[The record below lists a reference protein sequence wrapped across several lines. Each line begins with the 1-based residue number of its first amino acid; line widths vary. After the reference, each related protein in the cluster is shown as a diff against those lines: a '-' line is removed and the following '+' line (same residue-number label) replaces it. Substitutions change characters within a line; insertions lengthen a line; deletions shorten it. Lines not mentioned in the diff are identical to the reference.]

1 MARVLAMLFISMVV
15 SGYYFPFSF
24 AVLPQL
30 NTKMALA
37 MTGVF
42 LVVLQGC
49 RRHKISFSKELLGA
63 IIFAFVFSFICFIAA
78 DYNHTDDYSYVTY
91 FISFFTW
98 LGGAFV
104 VCFAIRMLHGK
115 ATLSLLTGYLTFVC
129 VSQCILAILIDRF
142 PAFQL
147 LVDTYVSQGQEF
159 FQEVRR
165 LYGIGAALDPAGV
178 RFSIVL
184 LLIAYL
190 LCENEDVKQAKW
202 KVFVYLF
209 AFFVIAVIGNMISR
223 TTSVGLLLG
232 IAYLICSTGI
242 FRLIIRR
249 SYFRLYSVLG
259 GMLITFII
267 LGVYLY
273 EHDPFFYRNIRF
285 AFEAFFNWVETGE
298 LRTDSTDKLNTVM
311 WIWPENLKGWLIGT
325 GLFANFV
332 YSTDI
337 GYCRFILYCGLIGF
351 GTFIAFFVYNAWVFA
366 CKFPFFR
373 LLSFFLLALSFIIW
387 MKVATDLFFIYALF
401 YCLDWQRKQE
411 LPWEE
416 SE

>member
-159 FQEVRR
+159 F
-165 LYGIGAALDPAGV
+165 
-178 RFSIVL
+178 
-184 LLIAYL
+184 
-190 LCENEDVKQAKW
+190 
-202 KVFVYLF
+202 
-209 AFFVIAVIGNMISR
+209 
-223 TTSVGLLLG
+223 
-232 IAYLICSTGI
+232 
-242 FRLIIRR
+242 
-249 SYFRLYSVLG
+249 
-259 GMLITFII
+259 
-267 LGVYLY
+267 
-273 EHDPFFYRNIRF
+273 
-285 AFEAFFNWVETGE
+285 
-298 LRTDSTDKLNTVM
+298 
-311 WIWPENLKGWLIGT
+311 
-325 GLFANFV
+325 
-332 YSTDI
+332 
-337 GYCRFILYCGLIGF
+337 
-351 GTFIAFFVYNAWVFA
+351 
-366 CKFPFFR
+366 
-373 LLSFFLLALSFIIW
+373 
-387 MKVATDLFFIYALF
+387 
-401 YCLDWQRKQE
+401 RK
-411 LPWEE
+411 
-416 SE
+416 